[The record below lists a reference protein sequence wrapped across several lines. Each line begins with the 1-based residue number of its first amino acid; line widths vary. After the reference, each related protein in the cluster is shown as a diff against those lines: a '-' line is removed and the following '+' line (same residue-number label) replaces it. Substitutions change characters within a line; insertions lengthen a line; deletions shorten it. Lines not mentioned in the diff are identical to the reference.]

1 MYKGQASSRG
11 PGDRSHGL
19 SWGPVLGRGLN
30 ADTVDKAEKQEREL
44 LGEAGCVEAGSGD
57 GTVFEELRRVGWDVM
72 RVRSRLRSCSEG

>member
-1 MYKGQASSRG
+1 MGRG
-11 PGDRSHGL
+11 DERCGEDYSGWQG

-57 GTVFEELRRVGWDVM
+57 GTAFEEPRRVGWDVM
-72 RVRSRLRSCSEG
+72 RVRS